1 MPLNND
7 QGHEMERDL
16 TLDSFLDEEESIAVY
31 DSYYPFKRAVTSFKG
46 HCTEFTVE
54 SKKKNKSKAGTV
66 SKTSLKKE
74 LAKDFGLCLSLTKDY
89 AIIKND
95 VALETLVDFSVY
107 KIYRMKGIN
116 ILSFITNK
124 VETVFTTALYADA
137 DFIKYEVT
145 KLKVDAIVAKAI
157 DYNSKIG
164 KTTQTGNTSSTANT
178 QIDKIIDLIH
188 LDVESMENTINVFAD
203 EHPGFIDGFNKNKVI
218 YKTGVHH
225 QGVQGKVYKNNVL
238 APEAFLRIVDTDKTT
253 TSDAEAIYKII
264 YMKVGHYTIEC
275 KNASGDYTKVEFD
288 VTPRN
293 ITNLDIHLD

>member
-16 TLDSFLDEEESIAVY
+16 TLDSFLDEVESIAVY
-31 DSYYPFKRAVTSFKG
+31 DSYFPFKRAVTSFKG
-46 HCTEFTVE
+46 HCSEFAVE
-54 SKKKNKSKAGTV
+54 SKKKNKSKSGTV
-66 SKTSLKKE
+66 SKASLKKE
-74 LAKDFGLCLSLTKDY
+74 IAKDFGLCLSLTKDY
-89 AIIKND
+89 AILKND
-95 VALETLVDFSVY
+95 VALETLVDFSVT
-107 KIYRMKGIN
+107 KINKMKGIN

-124 VETVFTTALYADA
+124 VETVFKPALYADA
-137 DFIKYEVT
+137 DYIKYEVT
-145 KLKVDAIVAKAI
+145 KLKVDAIVAKAV

-164 KTTQTGNTSSTANT
+164 KTTQTSNTSSTANT

-203 EHPGFIDGFNKNKVI
+203 EHPEFIDGFNKNKII

-225 QGVQGKVYKNNVL
+225 QGVQGKVYKNDVL

-253 TSDAEAIYKII
+253 TSDALAVYKII

-275 KNASGDYTKVEFD
+275 KNISGDYTQVEFD

>member
-16 TLDSFLDEEESIAVY
+16 TLDSYLDEVDSIAVY
-31 DSYYPFKRAVTSFKG
+31 DTYFPFKRAVTSFKG
-46 HCTEFTVE
+46 HITDFSVE

-66 SKTSLKKE
+66 SKTSIKQE
-74 LAKDFGLCLSLTKDY
+74 IAKDFGLCLSLTKDY
-89 AIIKND
+89 AILKKD
-95 VALETLVDFSVY
+95 VALEALVDYTEY

-116 ILSFITNK
+116 ILSFVTNK
-124 VETVFTTALYADA
+124 VDAVFTTALYADA
-137 DFIKYEVT
+137 DFIKYNVT
-145 KLKVDAIVAKAI
+145 KLKIDSIIAKAV

-188 LDVESMENTINVFAD
+188 VDIESMENTIGVFAD
-203 EHPGFIDGFNKNKVI
+203 EHPEFIDGFNKNKII

-225 QGVQGKVYKNNVL
+225 QGVQGKVYKKEVL
-238 APEAFLRIVDTDKTT
+238 TPDALVSIAGTDKSTT
-253 TSDAEAIYKII
+253 TDELGAFKII

-275 KNASGDYTKVEFD
+275 KTANGDYVKIEVD
-288 VTPRN
+288 ITPRN
-293 ITNLDIHLD
+293 ITTIDLNLI

>member
-16 TLDSFLDEEESIAVY
+16 TLDSFLDEQESIAVY
-31 DSYYPFKRAVTSFKG
+31 DTYFPFKRAVTSFKG

-89 AIIKND
+89 AIIKKN
-95 VALETLVDFSVY
+95 VALETSVDFTVY

-116 ILSFITNK
+116 ILTFITNT
-124 VETVFTTALYADA
+124 VDTVFTTALYADV
-137 DFIKYEVT
+137 DFIKYNVT
-145 KLKVDAIVAKAI
+145 KLKIDAIVAKAI

-188 LDVESMENTINVFAD
+188 IDIESMENTIGVFAD
-203 EHPGFIDGFNKNKVI
+203 EHPEFIDGFNKNKVI

-238 APEAFLRIVDTDKTT
+238 APEAFIRIVDTDKTT
-253 TSDAEAIYKII
+253 TSDALAVYKII